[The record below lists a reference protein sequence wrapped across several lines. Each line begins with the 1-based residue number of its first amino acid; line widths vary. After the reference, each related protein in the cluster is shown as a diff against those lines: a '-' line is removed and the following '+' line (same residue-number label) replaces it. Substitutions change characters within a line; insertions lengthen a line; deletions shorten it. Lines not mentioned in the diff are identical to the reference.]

1 MKTRIMIFIMFVW
14 TVAGVACGSSTT
26 TTTDATPSVGYVLTT
41 EADFTASASASLAA
55 KFLKTTTAQCG
66 DITTDDDPE
75 NPMDDPILADGQ
87 NCDGDL
93 GIVAHVTPSQ
103 YAIAFR
109 RISFIPADE
118 TSEQIDFVADTGSL
132 ATSEVIT
139 FTSGDTTETVET
151 LGTDDLQAGTYS
163 GVEAVLYYFQ
173 LTFPVSGTTRN
184 VRIYMSDDDFAAEG
198 NLGHHQG
205 DITFIDDEGNEE
217 GWVDSTWT
225 ETTTTRG
232 EEQNGAGGVD
242 IETMHERGFFGNEV
256 FWNATDQVQGSGADN
271 FLMSLEFDDPL
282 TIPEPST
289 ITDITTITAT
299 FSTADTF
306 YYEDFAPQDTEAFP
320 GFYPATGG
328 EATSEAAEWAP
339 LAPTATIT
347 VE

>member
-1 MKTRIMIFIMFVW
+1 MKKFFIII
-14 TVAGVACGSSTT
+14 TLPLAGLGCGSSTAT
-26 TTTDATPSVGYVLTT
+26 TSDETPSVGYALTT

-55 KFLKTTTAQCG
+55 KLLKTTTAQCE
-66 DITTDDDPE
+66 DVTSDDDPE
-75 NPMDDPILADGQ
+75 NPMDDPSLENGKD
-87 NCDGDL
+87 CDGDL

-109 RISFIPADE
+109 RISFTPADE

-132 ATSEVIT
+132 ITSEVIT

-232 EEQNGAGGVD
+232 EEQNGAGEVD
-242 IETMHERGFFGNEV
+242 METMHERGFFGNED

-271 FLMSLEFDDPL
+271 FLMSLEFDEPL
-282 TIPEPST
+282 TIPDPST
-289 ITDITTITAT
+289 LTDLTTITAT

-320 GFYPATGG
+320 GFYPADGG
-328 EATSEAAEWAP
+328 EATSEDAEWAP
-339 LAPTATIT
+339 LAPTAIVTI
-347 VE
+347 E